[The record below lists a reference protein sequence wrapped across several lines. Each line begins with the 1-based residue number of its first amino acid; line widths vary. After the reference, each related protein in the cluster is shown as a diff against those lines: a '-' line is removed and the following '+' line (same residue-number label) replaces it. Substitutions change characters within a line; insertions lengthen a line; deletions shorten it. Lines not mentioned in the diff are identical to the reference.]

1 MCGIFPYANNIV
13 KAIAK
18 GAQDMKA
25 LGHHVDQAYNS
36 HACSHFSKVD
46 PNRGVCALFVG
57 LARETEESVEWI
69 VDVAKNMLSGKR
81 GNAYFNETEVCH
93 AIGNFE
99 FGFVADKIAVA
110 GAAEENQ
117 KLIKFAL
124 LLRTALAVQG
134 GAEHRIL
141 PQGAALAP

>member
-1 MCGIFPYANNIV
+1 
-13 KAIAK
+13 
-18 GAQDMKA
+18 
-25 LGHHVDQAYNS
+25 
-36 HACSHFSKVD
+36 
-46 PNRGVCALFVG
+46 
-57 LARETEESVEWI
+57 
-69 VDVAKNMLSGKR
+69 
-81 GNAYFNETEVCH
+81 VCH